1 MFFFFRS
8 VCSIQPVGRGGGSH
22 CLDWC
27 WRGISFVVLQQQKTG
42 KTADLVLLA
51 LFGGVTAEGEG
62 FGMAG
67 RESQRFSL
75 CVLMASV
82 AILEL
87 LAHLVWKAKGVTNNK
102 STNCTA
108 LNSMTNTAR
117 WEVLRALQVSFHLA
131 PHHGGFRRCGACSP
145 AERGPAGWPSAWQSC
160 TETWAATTL
169 KPS

>member
-1 MFFFFRS
+1 MFFFFVVS
-8 VCSIQPVGRGGGSH
+8 VLFNLLGGEGEVIVLIDVGEESALWYYSSRKLVKLLIWCFWLFLVVSQQREKDPGWLGGS
-22 CLDWC
+22 L
-27 WRGISFVVLQQQKTG
+27 RGFPCV
-42 KTADLVLLA
+42 
-51 LFGGVTAEGEG
+51 F
-62 FGMAG
+62 MAT
-67 RESQRFSL
+67 
-75 CVLMASV
+75 V